1 MSFLKKML
9 SGIEEKAKTVLDGAS
24 AAIEGKID
32 EVDAKVQERVED
44 TSRTG
49 TISNMKTTGT
59 DVLNSL
65 GEVQLTESVQNESEV
80 PVVDVPTISEDDL
93 DDLL

>member
-32 EVDAKVQERVED
+32 AVDAKVQERVED
-44 TSRTG
+44 TSRKG

-65 GEVQLTESVQNESEV
+65 GEVQLTEPVQNESEV